1 MRIAI
6 LSPFY
11 PYRGGIAQFSASLYR
26 ELEKAHQL
34 KAFTF
39 TRQYPSILFPGKTQY
54 VSVDD
59 VADKIDAYRILD
71 SINPLSYLKTVKAIN
86 AFEPDVV
93 IMRYWMPFFGPS
105 LGFIARR
112 IKSPVIS
119 IIDNAVPHE
128 RRFFDVAFSKYFLP
142 ANDGLIAMSD
152 SVKSDIQ
159 ALVPTHPPIE
169 VLLHPV
175 YNHFGA
181 KLEKARSK
189 QNIGVVSDQKVLLF
203 FGIIRDYKGLD
214 LLIEAF
220 SKLDSTY
227 SLIIAGE
234 SYGTFEDYQK
244 SIDKNPNRERIYV
257 YNRYIPDH
265 EVAQFFSAADVCVLP
280 YRSATQSGIT
290 AIALHFDLPV
300 IATDTGGLRQSIA
313 EVGMGEVIEG
323 FDSDTLSEA
332 IDKYFKDDR
341 IDEYRLNISKHK
353 EENSWARF
361 AENTMRLAEKL
372 LKTAES

>member
-26 ELEKAHQL
+26 ELEKEHQV

-54 VSVDD
+54 VSADD
-59 VADKIDAYRILD
+59 AADKIEAYRVLD

-93 IMRYWMPFFGPS
+93 ILRYWMPFFGPS
-105 LGFIARR
+105 LGFIARHM
-112 IKSPVIS
+112 KSPVIS
-119 IIDNAVPHE
+119 IVDNAVPHE
-128 RRFFDVAFSKYFLP
+128 RRFFDIPFSKYFLL

-152 SVKSDIQ
+152 SVKKDIQ
-159 ALVPTHPPIE
+159 SLVLKHPPIE
-169 VLLHPV
+169 VLPHPV
-175 YNHFGA
+175 YNHFGV
-181 KLEKARSK
+181 KLDKEQSK
-189 QNIGVVSDQKVLLF
+189 QYLGIDSHQNVLLF

-234 SYGTFEDYQK
+234 SYGSFDGYQK
-244 SIDKNPNRERIYV
+244 SIDRNPNRERIHV
-257 YNRYIPDH
+257 YNRYVPDH
-265 EVAQFFSAADVCVLP
+265 EVAQFFSAADICILP

-313 EVGMGEVIEG
+313 EVGMGEVIED
-323 FDSDTLSEA
+323 FESDTLAEA
-332 IDKYFKDDR
+332 IEKYFKDNR
-341 IDEYRLNISKHK
+341 IDEYQLNISKHK
-353 EENSWARF
+353 EENSWSRF
-361 AENTMRLAEKL
+361 AESTVKLAEKL

>member
-26 ELEKAHQL
+26 ELEKEHHV

-54 VSVDD
+54 VSDDD
-59 VADKIDAYRILD
+59 VADKIEAHRVLD
-71 SINPLSYLKTVKAIN
+71 SINPLSYFKTIKAID
-86 AFEPDVV
+86 AFDPEVV
-93 IMRYWMPFFGPS
+93 ILRYWMPFFGPS

-119 IIDNAVPHE
+119 IVDNAVPHE
-128 RRFFDVAFSKYFLP
+128 RRFFDVPFSKYFLS
-142 ANDGLIAMSD
+142 ATDGLIAMSD
-152 SVKSDIQ
+152 SVKNDIH
-159 ALVPTHPPIE
+159 ALMPQHPPIE
-169 VLLHPV
+169 VLPHPV
-175 YNHFGA
+175 YNHFGV
-181 KLEKARSK
+181 KLEKDQARRNLDIDSR
-189 QNIGVVSDQKVLLF
+189 QKLLLF

-220 SKLDSTY
+220 SSLDSTY

-234 SYGTFEDYQK
+234 SYGSFDGYQK
-244 SIDKNPNRERIYV
+244 SIDRNPNRERIHL

-265 EVAQFFSAADVCVLP
+265 EVAQFFSAADVCILP

-290 AIALHFDLPV
+290 AIALHFDLPI

-313 EVGMGEVIEG
+313 EVGMGEVIED
-323 FDSDTLSEA
+323 FEPDSLVEA
-332 IDKYFKDDR
+332 IRKYFKENK

-353 EENSWARF
+353 EENSWSRF

-372 LKTAES
+372 LRTAR